1 MKSIRQPQNYQQ
13 GRNSITLKRTL
24 RFTFAVCGILLFS
37 SMAHAA
43 DKKPNTDV
51 FFGDTHLHT
60 SYSPD
65 AYLMGNRSADPD
77 TAYRYAKGLPVV
89 HPFHRAKIQ
98 RGTPLDFLVVADHAE
113 YMGVLSMVLTG
124 DPRMADLE
132 IAKRWKG
139 WADAG
144 TPQKAFAEGVGH
156 LNNMTPD
163 PELNST
169 SIRKT
174 VWGEMIKAAEQHNE
188 PGKFTAFIGWEW
200 SSLPDGAN
208 LHRVVFQREG
218 GEAARRYL
226 PISTFDSDRP
236 EDLWKWLDTTSKAS
250 GTDFL
255 AIPHNQNISKGLMF
269 PVADSDGNPI
279 SKAYAESRMRWEM
292 IVEATQTKGD
302 SETHPFLSPT
312 DEFADFETYDHV
324 IESGESKD
332 VTLFGDAFIGQLSE
346 QDRKY
351 IEENMKHVATAGDY
365 TRSALKR
372 GLAIEARIGINP
384 YKFGM
389 IGSTDQHSGISAAE
403 EDNFWGKMGMDS
415 IPENTFNSDMVIVPP
430 SGKAIDMGAS
440 GIAAVWAEE
449 NTRGSLFDAF
459 KRKETYATT
468 GPLMRVRFFGGWDFD
483 KKDAD
488 SSELAEIGYKKGVPM
503 GSDLSKA
510 PEGESPAFL
519 IHAMKDPNHA
529 NLDRIQVIK
538 GWVDEAGTPYEK
550 IYDVALSDGRK
561 VGRGGKVK
569 PVGNT
574 VDLKT
579 ATWTDTVGDVQLAT
593 VWTDPDFD
601 PKANAF
607 YYVRVLQIHTPR
619 NSLYD
624 AVALNRPHP
633 EEYPA
638 TIQERAYTSPIWYTP

>member
-1 MKSIRQPQNYQQ
+1 MPLSSTTNQV
-13 GRNSITLKRTL
+13 NSQRLS
-24 RFTFAVCGILLFS
+24 AGSGVPCQ
-37 SMAHAA
+37 MA
-43 DKKPNTDV
+43 PI
-51 FFGDTHLHT
+51 
-60 SYSPD
+60 S
-65 AYLMGNRSADPD
+65 
-77 TAYRYAKGLPVV
+77 
-89 HPFHRAKIQ
+89 
-98 RGTPLDFLVVADHAE
+98 
-113 YMGVLSMVLTG
+113 
-124 DPRMADLE
+124 
-132 IAKRWKG
+132 
-139 WADAG
+139 
-144 TPQKAFAEGVGH
+144 
-156 LNNMTPD
+156 
-163 PELNST
+163 
-169 SIRKT
+169 T
-174 VWGEMIKAAEQHNE
+174 VWSFSA
-188 PGKFTAFIGWEW
+188 
-200 SSLPDGAN
+200 
-208 LHRVVFQREG
+208 RG

-332 VTLFGDAFIGQLSE
+332 VALFGDAFIGQLSE

-351 IEENMKHVATAGDY
+351 IEENMKHVAKAGDY

-459 KRKETYATT
+459 KRKETYTTT

-483 KKDAD
+483 KEDAA
-488 SSELAEIGYKKGVPM
+488 SSKLAEIGYKKGVPM
-503 GSDLSKA
+503 GGDLSKA

-519 IHAMKDPNHA
+519 IQAMKDPNHA

-579 ATWTDTVGDVQLAT
+579 ATWTDTVGDVELAT

-607 YYVRVLQIHTPR
+607 YYIRVLQIHTPR

-633 EEYPA
+633 DEYPA